1 MEKEKRMPRPLT
13 VDFTGVEAGFTSV
26 KVPEGDYG
34 WKVTKV
40 VSKKA
45 ESSGNQCLVFEL
57 LLTSGPKAGIRKK
70 IPHNCALTKQ
80 SLWNLRNLI
89 ESTGRQ
95 VPSKALKLDLDK
107 MVGWTGAGTVIDDE
121 YEGKKKSVFS
131 AFFPASELSAETE
144 DKESTAEESGDELG
158 EGEEA
163 AEGEEEETLFE

>member
-1 MEKEKRMPRPLT
+1 MPRPVT

-45 ESSGNQCLVFEL
+45 QSSGNPCLVFEL
-57 LLTSGPKAGIRKK
+57 LLTSGPKAGVGKK
-70 IPHNCALTKQ
+70 IPHNCTLTKQ

-89 ESTGRQ
+89 EATGRQ

-121 YEGKKKSVFS
+121 YDGKKKSVFS
-131 AFFPASELSAETE
+131 AFFPASELSAEPEVTG
-144 DKESTAEESGDELG
+144 TADAESGTDELG
-158 EGEEA
+158 HRLETTEGGDTEED
-163 AEGEEEETLFE
+163 LFE